1 MEQPWSHL
9 EVCFLLHTP
18 RKKAWFFP
26 ARFMQSSQR
35 QWELVKPPGQSS
47 SRVIKMPPII
57 VLKSPPKKKKI
68 LDSVLSSREQKKK
81 CRDRWRRTRIGGEG
95 KKQKEAQTGK
105 ECKIEVK
112 GAIVRNRGRY
122 RKKIATAELT
132 TQCAVG
138 KGSIDLLCPVWAAF
152 SKKRCCIHLTQKNL
166 LSNFVWDE
174 VTENCKFSHAVEN
187 HPA

>member
-1 MEQPWSHL
+1 MEPLRSVFFAAYAEKKSVILPRQIYAIISKTVGISEAPGAKQFKSYQNASNNCS
-9 EVCFLLHTP
+9 EVP
-18 RKKAWFFP
+18 SKKEENIGL
-26 ARFMQSSQR
+26 SSQLQR
-35 QWELVKPPGQSS
+35 TK
-47 SRVIKMPPII
+47 
-57 VLKSPPKKKKI
+57 
-68 LDSVLSSREQKKK
+68 KKK

-138 KGSIDLLCPVWAAF
+138 KGSIDLLCPV
-152 SKKRCCIHLTQKNL
+152 
-166 LSNFVWDE
+166 
-174 VTENCKFSHAVEN
+174 
-187 HPA
+187 